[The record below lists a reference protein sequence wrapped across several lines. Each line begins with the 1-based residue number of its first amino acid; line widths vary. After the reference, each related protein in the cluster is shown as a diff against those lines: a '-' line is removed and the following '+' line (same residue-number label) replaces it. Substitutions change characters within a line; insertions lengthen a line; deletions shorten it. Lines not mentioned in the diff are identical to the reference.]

1 MDKCNTFNTRCHAE
15 RVSAFHQLGFFLEG
29 FRDSLEVTKHYLF
42 EFCISD
48 FLHFILFQTL
58 NGKHKTVY
66 C

>member
-29 FRDSLEVTKHYLF
+29 LRDSFEVTKQYLF

-48 FLHFILFQTL
+48 FVL
-58 NGKHKTVY
+58 
-66 C
+66 